1 MTAETI
7 ADEAQLASYNRYSGH
22 AGCVAGADCA
32 MPYVCLPDSS
42 ADIMLCILQKQAH
55 ALRRPKLQNGVDMF
69 RACKQRQT
77 PWLI

>member
-7 ADEAQLASYNRYSGH
+7 ADEAQLTSYNRYSGH
-22 AGCVAGADCA
+22 AGCVGGADCA
-32 MPYVCLPDSS
+32 MPYVCLLDSS

-55 ALRRPKLQNGVDMF
+55 ALRRPQLQNGVDMF